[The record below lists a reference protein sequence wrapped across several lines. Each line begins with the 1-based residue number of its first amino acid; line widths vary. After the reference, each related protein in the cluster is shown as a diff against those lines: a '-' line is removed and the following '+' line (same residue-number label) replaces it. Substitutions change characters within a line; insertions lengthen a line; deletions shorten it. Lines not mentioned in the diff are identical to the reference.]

1 MSSDMLNIQGTP
13 QPLDKT
19 LNQAYI
25 DALKK
30 HIELLEAKKRE
41 VEKVIIDHGMTT
53 GYTNG
58 VIAGLNFAINQLCE
72 NINQLKNK

>member
-1 MSSDMLNIQGTP
+1 MSNDMLNTQGRP

-41 VEKVIIDHGMTT
+41 IDKAIIDRGMTT

-58 VIAGLNFAINQLCE
+58 VIAGLNFAINQLYE
-72 NINQLKNK
+72 DINQLKNK

>member
-1 MSSDMLNIQGTP
+1 MNNDMLNIQGTP

-25 DALKK
+25 DALK
-30 HIELLEAKKRE
+30 IELLEAKKRE

-72 NINQLKNK
+72 NINQLKK

>member
-1 MSSDMLNIQGTP
+1 MSNDMLNIQGTL

-41 VEKVIIDHGMTT
+41 VEKVIINHGMTT

>member
-1 MSSDMLNIQGTP
+1 MSNDMLNIQGTP

-41 VEKVIIDHGMTT
+41 VEKVIINHGMTT

-72 NINQLKNK
+72 NINQLEK

>member
-1 MSSDMLNIQGTP
+1 MNNDMLNIQGTP

-25 DALKK
+25 DALK
-30 HIELLEAKKRE
+30 IELLEAKKRE

>member
-1 MSSDMLNIQGTP
+1 MNNDMLNIQGTP

-25 DALKK
+25 DALK
-30 HIELLEAKKRE
+30 IELLEAKKRE
-41 VEKVIIDHGMTT
+41 VEKVIIDHGITT

-72 NINQLKNK
+72 NINQLKK

>member
-1 MSSDMLNIQGTP
+1 MSNDMLNIQGTP
-13 QPLDKT
+13 QLLDKT

-72 NINQLKNK
+72 NINQLEK

>member
-1 MSSDMLNIQGTP
+1 MSNDMLNTQGTP

-19 LNQAYI
+19 LNQVYI

-30 HIELLEAKKRE
+30 HIELLEEKKRE
-41 VEKVIIDHGMTT
+41 IGKVIIEHGMTT

-58 VIAGLNFAINQLCE
+58 VIAGLDFAINQLNE
-72 NINQLKNK
+72 NINQLKK

>member
-1 MSSDMLNIQGTP
+1 MSNDMLNTQGTP

-41 VEKVIIDHGMTT
+41 IDKVIIDHGMTT

-58 VIAGLNFAINQLCE
+58 VIAGLNFAINQLYE
-72 NINQLKNK
+72 DINQLKDK

>member
-1 MSSDMLNIQGTP
+1 MNNDMLNIQGTP

-19 LNQAYI
+19 LI
-25 DALKK
+25 KHTLIK

-72 NINQLKNK
+72 NINQLKK

>member
-1 MSSDMLNIQGTP
+1 MLNIQGTP

-41 VEKVIIDHGMTT
+41 VEKVIIDHGMTI

-58 VIAGLNFAINQLCE
+58 VIAGLNFAINQLYE
-72 NINQLKNK
+72 NINQLEK

>member
-1 MSSDMLNIQGTP
+1 MNNDMLNIQGTP

-58 VIAGLNFAINQLCE
+58 VIAGLNFDINQL
-72 NINQLKNK
+72 

>member
-1 MSSDMLNIQGTP
+1 MLNIQGTP

-25 DALKK
+25 DALK
-30 HIELLEAKKRE
+30 IELLEAKKRE

-72 NINQLKNK
+72 NINQLKK